1 MFDFDNFHQLSI
13 VLSELKV
20 HPHKDIFKCKE
31 IHNLVLVRFM
41 DTHVG
46 YPHTGE
52 VKIRTVFVICTGKLE
67 ANMLHIR
74 ANIQ

>member
-41 DTHVG
+41 DTHVE
-46 YPHTGE
+46 YPHT
-52 VKIRTVFVICTGKLE
+52 
-67 ANMLHIR
+67 
-74 ANIQ
+74 